1 MALPHAFARAARSRA
16 IPANSLFMRV
26 FRASELPALRRR
38 EKIHAPFSR
47 FARERGGRHGRKVAG
62 NMRKPANPHLARVC
76 GLFSFSIRC
85 CGCLMALSIFLS
97 QVFSCNLARTRMITA
112 FARLFPARHGVS
124 RFVIYSVK
132 LHPPPRAAVRS
143 AHAAELKNGPPGPQN
158 LWRVRRAVC
167 RKHIHPPARPAGGG
181 FVFLHG
187 NSGAE
192 REFTIFHC
200 LLCII

>member
-1 MALPHAFARAARSRA
+1 MESQWDKFFLRCQIVPLKTSVLEAVSMALPHAFARAARSRA

-47 FARERGGRHGRKVAG
+47 FARERGGRCGRKVAE
-62 NMRKPANPHLARVC
+62 NMIKPANPHLARVC

-132 LHPPPRAAVRS
+132 LQPLPVRQSGGLPAARAAD
-143 AHAAELKNGPPGPQN
+143 
-158 LWRVRRAVC
+158 
-167 RKHIHPPARPAGGG
+167 HP
-181 FVFLHG
+181 
-187 NSGAE
+187 GAE
-192 REFTIFHC
+192 CEA
-200 LLCII
+200 

>member
-132 LHPPPRAAVRS
+132 LHPITAGARREAGQSPRRRTVRPAKQGGGKRRAAGAS
-143 AHAAELKNGPPGPQN
+143 ARE
-158 LWRVRRAVC
+158 
-167 RKHIHPPARPAGGG
+167 ARAGGSAAR
-181 FVFLHG
+181 F
-187 NSGAE
+187 SAQP
-192 REFTIFHC
+192 R
-200 LLCII
+200 